1 MTTRLLL
8 AGLLITILL
17 GCEARLQDQRTITLE
32 IGEIQTI
39 LISAVDHEQTIKV
52 IASSPD
58 VPINVHIYLQENEQD
73 IERSITLGKQPKNVL
88 AQSIA
93 VEQVELE
100 AIVPANKEAVVRFY
114 TTERQRTNVEV
125 TISN

>member
-1 MTTRLLL
+1 MKTRLLS
-8 AGLLITILL
+8 AGLLISILL
-17 GCEARLQDQRTITLE
+17 GCEARLQDQRIITLE

-39 LISAVDHEQTIKV
+39 LISAVDHEQTLKV

-58 VPINVHIYLQENEQD
+58 APINVHIYLLENEQN
-73 IERSITLGKQPKNVL
+73 IERSITLGKQPENVL
-88 AQSIA
+88 AQSIT
-93 VEQVELE
+93 VEQIDLE

>member
-1 MTTRLLL
+1 MKTRLLS
-8 AGLLITILL
+8 AGLLISILL
-17 GCEARLQDQRTITLE
+17 GCEARLQDQRTIILE
-32 IGEIQTI
+32 TGEIQTI

-58 VPINVHIYLQENEQD
+58 APINVHIYLQENEQD
-73 IERSITLGKQPKNVL
+73 IERSITLGKQPENVL
-88 AQSIA
+88 AQSIT

-114 TTERQRTNVEV
+114 TTERQRANVEV

>member
-1 MTTRLLL
+1 MKTRLLS
-8 AGLLITILL
+8 AGLLISILL

-39 LISAVDHEQTIKV
+39 LISAVDHEQTLKV

-58 VPINVHIYLQENEQD
+58 AIINVHIYLQENEQD
-73 IERSITLGKQPKNVL
+73 IERSITLGKQPENVL
-88 AQSIA
+88 AQSIT
-93 VEQVELE
+93 VEQIDLE

-114 TTERQRTNVEV
+114 SAERQRANVEV

>member
-1 MTTRLLL
+1 MKTRLLL

-93 VEQVELE
+93 VEHIDLE